1 MNRILLLILIAG
13 LTFLVVLFL
22 ARPDLLENVWMW
34 LIGFAGLIAKF
45 FQTIVDFFKNLVTGD
60 KKDDDK
66 VQDDKDSSAELQL
79 KQAASLPPFKG
90 TTLTLL
96 RYSDDGTTTIGILL
110 VNDRFYCYTLEDAFR
125 EEKVKG
131 ETRIAAG
138 IYPVRFRQ
146 EDTELTLKYK
156 ERYPEWFTYHLQLQ
170 NVPEFDSI
178 YIHNGGDHTDTEG
191 CILVSDSLSINNEK
205 TILSNSRNTFKRLYN
220 FLRLKLDE
228 DIPVRMVIRD
238 EKWVKDLN

>member
-45 FQTIVDFFKNLVTGD
+45 FQTIIDFFKKLVTGD
-60 KKDDDK
+60 KDEE
-66 VQDDKDSSAELQL
+66 DSSAKAQL
-79 KQAASLPPFKG
+79 KKPSAIPPFKG

-110 VNDRFYCYTLEDAFR
+110 VNDSFYCYTLEDTFQ

-138 IYPVRFRQ
+138 IYPIRFKQ
-146 EDTELTLKYK
+146 EDTPLTLKYK

-178 YIHNGGDHTDTEG
+178 YIHNGGDHDDTEG
-191 CILVSDSLSINNEK
+191 CILVSDSMSVSNK
-205 TILSNSRNTFKRLYN
+205 TTVLSNSRNTFKRLYN

-228 DIPVRMVIRD
+228 NIPVRMVIRD

>member
-45 FQTIVDFFKNLVTGD
+45 FQTIVDFFKKLVTGD
-60 KKDDDK
+60 KDDEKGKDE
-66 VQDDKDSSAELQL
+66 KDSSSESQL
-79 KQAASLPPFKG
+79 KKTATLLLFKG

-110 VNDRFYCYTLEDAFR
+110 VNDRFYCYTLEDTFQ

-205 TILSNSRNTFKRLYN
+205 TVLSNSRNTFKRLYN

>member
-34 LIGFAGLIAKF
+34 LIGFAGLIVKF

-66 VQDDKDSSAELQL
+66 VRDDKASSAESQL
-79 KQAASLPPFKG
+79 KKTASLQPFKG

-110 VNDRFYCYTLEDAFR
+110 VNDRFYCYTLEDSFQ

-205 TILSNSRNTFKRLYN
+205 TVLSNSRNTFKRLYN

-228 DIPVRMVIRD
+228 NIPVRMVIRD